1 MTPEH
6 GGRLKAMP
14 EARDTGANSVIPP
27 HLVRLA
33 RMDDLGTLVAIEVAA
48 GAAFRDLGMD
58 AVADDDP
65 GSVEDLE
72 PYVRR
77 VARSLLWIRRIGRSV
92 ICWSMPSMVRRT
104 SSR

>member
-14 EARDTGANSVIPP
+14 EARDTGAKSVIPP

-33 RMDDLGTLVAIEVAA
+33 RMDDLGTLVAIVVAA

-58 AVADDDP
+58 A
-65 GSVEDLE
+65 
-72 PYVRR
+72 
-77 VARSLLWIRRIGRSV
+77 RSLTMIPDQSKTL
-92 ICWSMPSMVRRT
+92 
-104 SSR
+104 SRM

>member
-1 MTPEH
+1 
-6 GGRLKAMP
+6 MP
-14 EARDTGANSVIPP
+14 EARETGSKSVLPP
-27 HLVRLA
+27 PVIRPA
-33 RMDDLGTLVAIEVAA
+33 RMDDLETLVGIEAAA
-48 GAAFRDLGMD
+48 GAAFRELGMD
-58 AVADDDP
+58 WVADDDP